1 MEANRL
7 WENNVI
13 TMPKRYSMVIILL
26 IVCLFFGP
34 IFPGVSILCLVGTM
48 LMSATIW
55 YVILRRSTFK
65 IQIGYEIAYMMANM
79 MPLAIFLYALLNLI
93 FYRNIHGEFSWLTI
107 IAVSITGVF
116 ALFTVPL
123 WAVLRKAFMKKVE
136 RDDEETYNRSYNRF
150 KHYDLLN
157 PFTHFLALQR
167 LKNASL
173 KFNI

>member
-1 MEANRL
+1 
-7 WENNVI
+7 
-13 TMPKRYSMVIILL
+13 
-26 IVCLFFGP
+26 
-34 IFPGVSILCLVGTM
+34 
-48 LMSATIW
+48 
-55 YVILRRSTFK
+55 
-65 IQIGYEIAYMMANM
+65 MMANM

-93 FYRNIHGEFSWLTI
+93 FYRNIHGEFSYLTI
-107 IAVSITGVF
+107 IAVAITGSC
-116 ALFTVPL
+116 ALFAVPIRAL
-123 WAVLRKAFMKKVE
+123 LRKIFNKKVN